1 MARRRGGRPVHG
13 WLVIDKPAGMSSART
28 VARIRRLTGAAK
40 AGHAGTLDP
49 LATGVLPIALGE
61 ATKTVVWA
69 MAGRKHYRFTIRWGE
84 ARDTDDAE
92 GAVIATSGVR
102 PDAAAIASALP
113 AFRGTVVQRPPR
125 YSAVK
130 LAGRRS
136 YALARAKRDAEPSP
150 REIEIDALELI
161 AVADEDHAVFEMR
174 CGKGAY
180 VRSIARD
187 LAQALGGVGHVSDLR
202 RLAVGRFSAD
212 AAISLDKLET
222 LVHIAPPQDYLLP
235 IETALD
241 DIPALALSE
250 TQASALRHGRPV
262 RIEAVGQRSAAVGGL
277 DEGGTVFAL
286 ADGKPVA
293 LARIERDAIRPLRV
307 LNL

>member
-1 MARRRGGRPVHG
+1 MTRRRGGRPVHG
-13 WLVIDKPAGMSSART
+13 WIVIDKPAGMSSAQA
-28 VARIRRLTGAAK
+28 VARVRRLTDAAK

-49 LATGVLPIALGE
+49 PATGVLPIALGE
-61 ATKTVVWA
+61 ATKTVAWA

-84 ARDTDDAE
+84 ARETDDAE
-92 GAVIATSGVR
+92 GALIATSGVR
-102 PDAAAIASALP
+102 PDAAAIVAALP
-113 AFRGTVVQRPPR
+113 AFRGTIVQRPPR

-136 YALARAKRDAEPSP
+136 YALARARRGVEPP
-150 REIEIDALELI
+150 ARAIEIDALDLVAI
-161 AVADEDHAVFEMR
+161 ADADHAVFEMR

-187 LAQALGGVGHVSDLR
+187 LARALGGVGHVRDLR
-202 RLAVGRFSAD
+202 RLAVGRFSAA

-222 LVHIAPPQDYLLP
+222 LVHTAPSQDYLLP

-241 DIPALALSE
+241 DIPAFALTE

-262 RIEAVGQRSAAVGGL
+262 RIAAAGGIG
-277 DEGGTVFAL
+277 EGGTVFTL
-286 ADGKPVA
+286 VGDRPVA
-293 LARIERDAIRPLRV
+293 LARIERGEIRPLRV
-307 LNL
+307 LNV

>member
-1 MARRRGGRPVHG
+1 MARRRGGRPIHG
-13 WLVIDKPAGMSSART
+13 WVVIDKPAGMSSARV
-28 VARIRRLTGAAK
+28 VARVRGLTEAAK

-61 ATKTVVWA
+61 ATKTVAWVID
-69 MAGRKHYRFTIRWGE
+69 GRKRYRFTIRWGE

-92 GAVIATSGVR
+92 GAVIATSDLR
-102 PDAAAIASALP
+102 PGAAAITAALP

-125 YSAVK
+125 YSAIK
-130 LAGRRS
+130 LAGQRS
-136 YALARAKRDAEPSP
+136 YALARAKADAEPPP
-150 REIEIDALELI
+150 RAVEVDALDLVAVIDA
-161 AVADEDHAVFEMR
+161 DHAVFEMR
-174 CGKGAY
+174 CGKGTY

-187 LAQALGGVGHVSDLR
+187 LARALGGVGHVAELR
-202 RLAVGRFSAD
+202 RLAVGRFSAE
-212 AAISLDKLET
+212 AAISLDKLEA

-250 TQASALRHGRPV
+250 TQASLLRHGRPV
-262 RIEAVGQRSAAVGGL
+262 RIEAAGRRSVAAEGLGEGAIVFVLAGGR
-277 DEGGTVFAL
+277 
-286 ADGKPVA
+286 PVA
-293 LARIERDAIRPLRV
+293 LARIERGEIRPTRV